1 MSKTHIAFVGSRGIP
16 ANHGGFETFV
26 EKLALSL
33 ENEFQ
38 VTVLCERD
46 QKGKFSNLKKISNV
60 SLRYS
65 IFNKSKYPNLYMLDS
80 HLRCL
85 DADIIYSCGVLGSL
99 SMWIPQIFGKTY
111 ITNPDGL
118 GWKRDKYS
126 GIKKILLSFL
136 FKVSYTLSNRMV
148 FDSEAIKTV
157 LFESFRKRKNFSVIA
172 YGSEPNQFVSEA
184 NQNDQIKEM
193 LKRYNLK
200 DKAYH
205 LVVSR
210 LEPENNVH
218 LILEGYRMVS
228 NPKYP
233 LIIVGRTLDTKYV
246 KELLK
251 YENENI
257 RFIGGLYEE
266 NELSIARASCFSYLH
281 GHSVGGTNP
290 SLLEA
295 MNSTNLC
302 ICHDNVFN
310 REVTS
315 NDGYYFS
322 TAEELSKIFSKVED
336 HENLKEV
343 EEKKIKLKS
352 RALESYSWPDIT
364 SKYQQLFRSIK

>member
-1 MSKTHIAFVGSRGIP
+1 MPKTHIAFVGSRGIP

-46 QKGKFSNLKKISNV
+46 QKQKFTNLKKLSNV

-65 IFNKSKYPNLYMLDS
+65 IFNKSKYPNLFMLDS

-118 GWKRDKYS
+118 GWKRDKYN
-126 GIKKILLSFL
+126 GLKKFLLSFL
-136 FKVSYTLSNRMV
+136 FRVSYTLSNRMV

-157 LFESFRKRKNFSVIA
+157 LFDSFRKRKNYSVIA
-172 YGSEPNQFVSEA
+172 YGSEPNQFVSEGA
-184 NQNDQIKEM
+184 KSELVKKILEKYE
-193 LKRYNLK
+193 LK
-200 DKAYH
+200 DQGYH

-218 LILEGYRMVS
+218 LIVEGYKMIPK
-228 NPKYP
+228 PKYP

-246 KELLK
+246 NELMQ

-257 RFIGGLYEE
+257 RFIGGLYQE
-266 NELSIARASCFSYLH
+266 NELNIARASCFSYLH

-315 NDGYYFS
+315 NNGYYFS
-322 TAEELSKIFSKVED
+322 TAEELCQVFSKVED
-336 HENLKEV
+336 DKNLQEI
-343 EEKKIKLKS
+343 EAKKIKLKS
-352 RALESYSWPDIT
+352 RAIEAYSWPDIT
-364 SKYQQLFRSIK
+364 SQYQQLFRSIK